1 MKKCQVKNPVWYLQP
16 SESWTQQSRD
26 TSVYFTLYKGKEDGW
41 WWLVK
46 YLDSVAGLGRDALHG
61 EDDLEGVLGDV
72 PGAHGVQRRLLVDLV
87 AHHHRPE
94 HLEEV
99 LRAVHL
105 HSELHRYQMIRN
117 LL

>member
-1 MKKCQVKNPVWYLQP
+1 MLLL
-16 SESWTQQSRD
+16 
-26 TSVYFTLYKGKEDGW
+26 FIAYKAGL
-41 WWLVK
+41 LVAAGH
-46 YLDSVAGLGRDALHG
+46 LDSVAGLGRDALHG
-61 EDDLEGVLGDV
+61 QDDLEGVLGDV
-72 PGAHGVQRRLLVDLV
+72 PGAHGVQRGLLVDLV

-105 HSELHRYQMIRN
+105 HPELHRYQVIRN

>member
-1 MKKCQVKNPVWYLQP
+1 MA
-16 SESWTQQSRD
+16 
-26 TSVYFTLYKGKEDGW
+26 GH
-41 WWLVK
+41 
-46 YLDSVAGLGRDALHG
+46 LDSVASLRRDALHG

-72 PGAHGVQRRLLVDLV
+72 PRAHGVQRRLLVDLV

-105 HSELHRYQMIRN
+105 HPELHRYQMIRN